1 MTVEDDL
8 QEPLLERLS
17 ATPEAETPKSASK
30 KRKRGDSEQ
39 VAKKAAK
46 KTKSKKAKS
55 TAEDELDID
64 AGLNNAFSHMD
75 SQLLADYMA
84 QRTRKFES
92 DLSSIELEDKFI
104 PGMKVTLH
112 ERCTLME
119 FEHLRFKIQPPSTSL
134 EVLTIC
140 LASWRS
146 SLEIQ
151 QRYGRQVR
159 RTEHHIQ

>member
-17 ATPEAETPKSASK
+17 ATPEAETPKSFLK

-39 VAKKAAK
+39 IPKKAAK
-46 KTKSKKAKS
+46 KMKSKKAKS
-55 TAEDELDID
+55 TAEDELDIE

-104 PGMKVTLH
+104 PSMKVIH
-112 ERCTLME
+112 NRRCNLME
-119 FEHLRFKIQPPSTSL
+119 F
-134 EVLTIC
+134 
-140 LASWRS
+140 
-146 SLEIQ
+146 
-151 QRYGRQVR
+151 
-159 RTEHHIQ
+159 

>member
-8 QEPLLERLS
+8 QEPLLEHLS
-17 ATPEAETPKSASK
+17 ATPESETPKSTSK

-46 KTKSKKAKS
+46 KTKSKNAKAA
-55 TAEDELDID
+55 AEDELDVE

-75 SQLLADYMA
+75 GQLLADYMA

-104 PGMKVTLH
+104 PGMEV
-112 ERCTLME
+112 M
-119 FEHLRFKIQPPSTSL
+119 LRKM
-134 EVLTIC
+134 
-140 LASWRS
+140 
-146 SLEIQ
+146 
-151 QRYGRQVR
+151 
-159 RTEHHIQ
+159 

>member
-55 TAEDELDID
+55 TAEDELDIG

-104 PGMKVTLH
+104 PGMNVRLH
-112 ERCTLME
+112 QRCNLME
-119 FEHLRFKIQPPSTSL
+119 F
-134 EVLTIC
+134 
-140 LASWRS
+140 
-146 SLEIQ
+146 
-151 QRYGRQVR
+151 
-159 RTEHHIQ
+159 